1 VQLGSLFER
10 FIQASPLP
18 VMYRALLERALDPHQ
33 LDQLFHDTAQTQR
46 TRELL
51 FSAMVKLMFAVVSKV
66 HPSVRS
72 AYLHSLDE
80 LMTSLTAVYAKL
92 QGIEPEV
99 CRGLVLYAHDRLEPI
114 LTRLEGGTLPQPLPG
129 YRARILDGN
138 HLAGTEHRPAPT
150 RTTRAAPLPGQALV
164 VLDPA
169 TMLVRDVVPCE
180 DAYAQERSLIDAVL
194 ERVAE
199 GDFWIADRNF
209 CCSRFV
215 FGMVARQGRFLVRQ
229 HKATLRWEETGAWTE
244 LGRIATGVVSEQT
257 IRVTDIDERDGALR
271 DEQGHAR
278 TMTIRR
284 IRLELD
290 QPTEDGDTEIF
301 LLSDVPASEADG
313 RLLATIYRR
322 RWTLENVFQTL
333 TEALRCEIDTLAYP
347 KAALFGFCTALVAY
361 NAVAAVRA
369 ALRSA
374 HGAESVE
381 GKVSNYHV
389 AGEIARTY
397 EGMMI
402 ALPPQE
408 WAIFRGVSAVEFAEF
423 LQATAELVWLA
434 KYPLSHRGPKKPRP
448 KQTSG
453 KTNHHVATARLLDQQ
468 NRHNR

>member
-1 VQLGSLFER
+1 MQLGSLFER
-10 FIQASPLP
+10 FLHASPLP

-51 FSAMVKLMFAVVSKV
+51 FSAMVKLLFAVVSKV

-72 AYLHSLDE
+72 AYLDSLDE

-99 CRGLVLYAHDRLEPI
+99 CRGFVLYAHDRLESI
-114 LTRLEGGTLPQPLPG
+114 LSRLDGGTLPQPLPG

-150 RTTRAAPLPGQALV
+150 RTTRAAALPGQALV

-169 TMLVRDVVPCE
+169 TMLVCDVVPCE

-215 FGMVARQGRFLVRQ
+215 FGMVARRGRFLVRQ
-229 HKATLRWEETGAWTE
+229 HKATLRWEETGVWTD

-257 IRVTDIDERDGALR
+257 IRLTDIDERDGVVR
-271 DEQGHAR
+271 DEQGHPQTR
-278 TMTIRR
+278 TLRR
-284 IRLELD
+284 IRLVLD
-290 QPTEDGDTEIF
+290 QPTEDGETEIF
-301 LLSDVPASEADG
+301 LLSDVPAAAADG

-322 RWTLENVFQTL
+322 RWTVENVFQTL
-333 TEALRCEIDTLAYP
+333 TEALRCEVNTLAYP

-374 HGAESVE
+374 HGAEQVE
-381 GKVSNYHV
+381 GEVSTYHM
-389 AGEIARTY
+389 AGEVARTY

-402 ALPPQE
+402 ALPPRE
-408 WAIFRGVSAVEFAEF
+408 WAIFGTAGAVEFAEF
-423 LQATAELVWLA
+423 LQAAAELAWLA

-453 KTNHHVATARLLDQQ
+453 KRNHHVATARLLDQK

>member
-10 FIQASPLP
+10 FIQASPIP

-33 LDQLFHDTAQTQR
+33 LDQLFHDTAPTQR

-51 FSAMVKLMFAVVSKV
+51 FSAMVKLMFVVVSKV

-72 AYLHSLDE
+72 AYLDSLDE
-80 LMTSLTAVYAKL
+80 LMTSLTAVSAKL

-99 CRGLVLYAHDRLEPI
+99 CRGFVLYAHDRLEPI
-114 LTRLEGGTLPQPLPG
+114 LSRLDGGTLPQPLPG
-129 YRARILDGN
+129 YRARILAGN
-138 HLAGTEHRPAPT
+138 HLAGIEHRPAPT
-150 RTTRAAPLPGQALV
+150 RTTRAAALPGQALV

-169 TMLVRDVVPCE
+169 TMLVCDVVPCA

-209 CCSRFV
+209 CGSRFV
-215 FGMVARQGRFLVRQ
+215 FGMVERRGRFLVRQ
-229 HKATLRWEETGAWTE
+229 HKATLRWEETRAWTE
-244 LGRIATGVVSEQT
+244 LGRIATGAVSEQT
-257 IRVTDIDERDGALR
+257 IRLTASDERDGVLR
-271 DEQGHAR
+271 EEQGRAR
-278 TMTIRR
+278 TRTIRR
-284 IRLELD
+284 LRLMLD
-290 QPTEDGDTEIF
+290 QPTEDGETEIF
-301 LLSDVPASEADG
+301 LLSDVPAAAADG
-313 RLLATIYRR
+313 RLLATISRR

-333 TEALRCEIDTLAYP
+333 TEALRCAIDTLAYP

-361 NAVAAVRA
+361 DAVAAVRA

-374 HGAESVE
+374 HGAEPVE
-381 GKVSNYHV
+381 GNVSNDHV
-389 AGEIARTY
+389 AGEVARTY

-402 ALPPQE
+402 ALPPRE
-408 WAIFRGVSAVEFAEF
+408 WAIFRTVSAAEFAAF
-423 LQATAELVWLA
+423 VHAAAELAWLA
-434 KYPLSHRGPKKPRP
+434 KDPLSHRGPKKPRP

-453 KTNHHVATARLLDQQ
+453 KRNPHVATARLLDQK

>member
-1 VQLGSLFER
+1 MQLGSLFER
-10 FIQASPLP
+10 FIQASPIP

-72 AYLHSLDE
+72 AYLDSLDE

-99 CRGLVLYAHDRLEPI
+99 CRGFVLYAHDRLEPI
-114 LTRLEGGTLPQPLPG
+114 LSRLDGGTFPQPLPG

-169 TMLVRDVVPCE
+169 TMLVCDVVPCE
-180 DAYAQERSLIDAVL
+180 DAYTQERSLVDAVL
-194 ERVAE
+194 ERVAA

-215 FGMVARQGRFLVRQ
+215 FGMIERRGRFLVRQ
-229 HKATLRWEETGAWTE
+229 HKANLRWEETSAWTE

-257 IRVTDIDERDGALR
+257 IRVTDIDERDGVLR
-271 DEQGHAR
+271 NEQGHAQ

-284 IRLELD
+284 IRLVLD
-290 QPTEDGDTEIF
+290 QPTEDGETEIF
-301 LLSDVPASEADG
+301 LLSDVPAAEADG

-374 HGAESVE
+374 HGAEPVE
-381 GKVSNYHV
+381 GEVSNYHV
-389 AGEIARTY
+389 AGEVARVY

-402 ALPPQE
+402 ALPPRE
-408 WAIFRGVSAVEFAEF
+408 WAIFRTVSAAEFAEF
-423 LQATAELVWLA
+423 LQAAAELAWLA

-453 KTNHHVATARLLDQQ
+453 KRNPHVATARLLDQK

>member
-1 VQLGSLFER
+1 
-10 FIQASPLP
+10 
-18 VMYRALLERALDPHQ
+18 MYRALLERALDPHQ
-33 LDQLFHDTAQTQR
+33 LDQLFHDTARTQR

-72 AYLHSLDE
+72 AYLDSLDE
-80 LMTSLTAVYAKL
+80 VMTSLTAVYAKL

-99 CRGLVLYAHDRLEPI
+99 CRGFVLYAHDRLEPI
-114 LTRLEGGTLPQPLPG
+114 LSRLDGGTLPQPLPG

-138 HLAGTEHRPAPT
+138 HLASTEHRPAPT

-164 VLDPA
+164 VLDPE

-180 DAYAQERSLIDAVL
+180 DAHTQERALIDAVL

-215 FGMVARQGRFLVRQ
+215 FGMMTRRGRFLVRQ
-229 HKATLRWEETGAWTE
+229 HQATLRWEPSSEWTE
-244 LGRIATGVVSEQT
+244 AGRIDTGVVSEQT
-257 IRVTDIDERDGALR
+257 IRVTDIDERDGVVR
-271 DEQGHAR
+271 DERGEAQ
-278 TMTIRR
+278 TVTLRR
-284 IRLELD
+284 IRLVLD
-290 QPTEDGDTEIF
+290 QPTEDGETELF
-301 LLSDVPASEADG
+301 LLSDVPAAEAEW

-322 RWTLENVFQTL
+322 RWTVENVFQTL

-369 ALRSA
+369 ALRAA
-374 HGAESVE
+374 HGAEQVE
-381 GKVSNYHV
+381 GKVSTYHM
-389 AGEIARTY
+389 AGEVARTY

-408 WAIFRGVSAVEFAEF
+408 WAIFRTADAVAFAEF
-423 LQATAELVWLA
+423 LQAAAELAWLA
-434 KYPLSHRGPKKPRP
+434 KYPLSRRGPKKPRP
-448 KQTSG
+448 KQASG
-453 KTNHHVATARLLDQQ
+453 KTNHHESTARLLNQQ

>member
-10 FIQASPLP
+10 FLQASPIP
-18 VMYRALLERALDPHQ
+18 VMYRALLERALDPQQ

-72 AYLHSLDE
+72 AYLDSLDE

-99 CRGLVLYAHDRLEPI
+99 CRGFVLHAHNRLEPI
-114 LTRLEGGTLPQPLPG
+114 LRNLDGGTLPQPVPG

-169 TMLVRDVVPCE
+169 TMLVCDVVPCE

-215 FGMVARQGRFLVRQ
+215 FGVVARRGHFLVRQ
-229 HKATLRWEETGAWTE
+229 HQTNLRWEETGAWTD

-257 IRVTDIDERDGALR
+257 IRLTNIDERGHVVC
-271 DEQGHAR
+271 DEHGQAR

-284 IRLELD
+284 IRLVLD
-290 QPTEDGDTEIF
+290 QPTEDGETEIF
-301 LLSDVPASEADG
+301 VLSDVPATAADG
-313 RLLATIYRR
+313 PLLATTYRR

-361 NAVAAVRA
+361 NAVAAVRG
-369 ALRSA
+369 ALRAA
-374 HGAESVE
+374 HGAEQVE

-389 AGEIARTY
+389 VGEVARTY

-408 WAIFRGVSAVEFAEF
+408 WAIFRTVSVVEFAEF
-423 LQATAELVWLA
+423 LQAAAELAWLA

-448 KQTSG
+448 EQASG
-453 KTNHHVATARLLDQQ
+453 KGNPHVATARLLDQK

>member
-1 VQLGSLFER
+1 
-10 FIQASPLP
+10 
-18 VMYRALLERALDPHQ
+18 MYRALLERALDPHQ

-72 AYLHSLDE
+72 AYRDSLDE
-80 LMTSLTAVYAKL
+80 LMTSLSAVYAKL

-99 CRGLVLYAHDRLEPI
+99 CRGFVLYAHDRLEAI
-114 LTRLEGGTLPQPLPG
+114 LRRLDGGILPQPLPG

-169 TMLVRDVVPCE
+169 TMLVCDVVPCE
-180 DAYAQERSLIDAVL
+180 DAYAQERALIDAVL

-215 FGMVARQGRFLVRQ
+215 FGMVQRRGRFLVRQ
-229 HKATLRWEETGAWTE
+229 HKSTLRWEPISAWTD

-257 IRVTDIDERDGALR
+257 IRVTDIDERDGVVR
-271 DEQGHAR
+271 DEQGHAP

-284 IRLELD
+284 IRLVLD
-290 QPTEDGDTEIF
+290 QPTEDGETEIF
-301 LLSDVPASEADG
+301 LRSDVPAAQGEG

-322 RWTLENVFQTL
+322 RWAVENVFPTL

-361 NAVAAVRA
+361 NVLAVIRA
-369 ALRSA
+369 ALRSE
-374 HGAESVE
+374 HGRVE
-381 GKVSNYHV
+381 VEAKTSNYHMVQEV
-389 AGEIARTY
+389 ATTY
-397 EGMMI
+397 SGMMI
-402 ALPPQE
+402 AIPPGE
-408 WAIFRGVSAVEFAEF
+408 WEVFQGLTVVEMAEF
-423 LQATAELVWLA
+423 LQAAAELVWLA

-448 KQTSG
+448 KQT
-453 KTNHHVATARLLDQQ
+453 
-468 NRHNR
+468 

>member
-1 VQLGSLFER
+1 
-10 FIQASPLP
+10 
-18 VMYRALLERALDPHQ
+18 MYRALLERALDPHQ

-51 FSAMVKLMFAVVSKV
+51 FSAMVQLMFAVVSKI

-72 AYLHSLDE
+72 AYLDSLDE
-80 LMTSLTAVYAKL
+80 LMTSLSAVYAKL

-99 CRGLVLYAHDRLEPI
+99 CRGFVLYAHDRLEPI
-114 LTRLEGGTLPQPLPG
+114 LSHLDGGTLPQPLPG

-138 HLAGTEHRPAPT
+138 HFAGTEHRPTPT
-150 RTTRAAPLPGQALV
+150 RTSRAAPLPGQALV

-169 TMLVRDVVPCE
+169 TMLVCDVVPCE

-194 ERVAE
+194 ERVAA

-215 FGMVARQGRFLVRQ
+215 FGMVQRRGRFLVRQ
-229 HKATLRWEETGAWTE
+229 HKSTLRWEPISAWTD
-244 LGRIATGVVSEQT
+244 LGRIATGVVSEQA
-257 IRVTDIDERDGALR
+257 IRVTDIDERDGVMR
-271 DEQGHAR
+271 DEQGHAQ

-284 IRLELD
+284 IRLVLD
-290 QPTEDGDTEIF
+290 QPTEDGETEIF
-301 LLSDVPASEADG
+301 LLSDVPAAQADG

-322 RWTLENVFQTL
+322 RWTVENVFQTL

-347 KAALFGFCTALVAY
+347 KAALFGFCTALGAY

-369 ALRSA
+369 A
-374 HGAESVE
+374 HGAEQVE
-381 GKVSNYHV
+381 GEVSTYHM

-402 ALPPQE
+402 ALPPRE
-408 WAIFRGVSAVEFAEF
+408 WASFRTAGTVEFAEF
-423 LQATAELVWLA
+423 LQAAAELAWLA

-453 KTNHHVATARLLDQQ
+453 KRNHHVATARLLDQK

>member
-1 VQLGSLFER
+1 VQLGPLFER
-10 FIQASPLP
+10 FLQASPLP
-18 VMYRALLERALDPHQ
+18 VMYRALLERALDPRQ
-33 LDQLFHDTAQTQR
+33 LDQLFQDTAQSQR

-51 FSAMVKLMFAVVSKV
+51 FSAMVKLMFAVVTKV

-80 LMTSLTAVYAKL
+80 VMTSLSAVYAKL

-99 CRGLVLYAHDRLEPI
+99 CRGFVLYAHDRLEPI
-114 LTRLEGGTLPQPLPG
+114 LKGLDGGTLPQPLPG

-138 HLAGTEHRPAPT
+138 HLAGTEHRLAPT
-150 RTTRAAPLPGQALV
+150 RTTRAAALPGQALV

-194 ERVAE
+194 QRVAA

-215 FGMVARQGRFLVRQ
+215 FGMVARHGRFLVRQ
-229 HKATLRWEETGAWTE
+229 HQSTLRWEETSAWTD
-244 LGRIATGVVSEQT
+244 LGRIATGFVSEQT
-257 IRVTDIDERDGALR
+257 IRVTDIEEREGVQR
-271 DEQGHAR
+271 DELGQAQ
-278 TMTIRR
+278 TQTLRR
-284 IRLELD
+284 IRLVLD
-290 QPTEDGDTEIF
+290 QPTEDGETEIF
-301 LLSDVPASEADG
+301 LLSDVPAAEADG
-313 RLLATIYRR
+313 RLLATIYRQ
-322 RWTLENVFQTL
+322 RWTVEHVFQTL

-369 ALRSA
+369 ALRAA
-374 HGAESVE
+374 HGAEYVE
-381 GKVSNYHV
+381 QEVSTYQV

-402 ALPPQE
+402 ALPPRQ
-408 WAIFRGVSAVEFAEF
+408 WGIFRQVSAVEFAEF
-423 LQATAELVWLA
+423 LHAAAELVWLA

-448 KQTSG
+448 KRTSG
-453 KTNHHVATARLLDQQ
+453 KRNHHVATARLLDQQ

>member
-1 VQLGSLFER
+1 MQLGSLFEQ
-10 FIQASPLP
+10 FLQASPIP
-18 VMYRALLERALDPHQ
+18 VMYRALLERVLDPHQ

-51 FSAMVKLMFAVVSKV
+51 FSSMVKLMFAVVSKV
-66 HPSVRS
+66 HPSIRS
-72 AYLHSLDE
+72 AYLASLGE
-80 LMTSLTAVYAKL
+80 LMASLSAVYAKL

-99 CRGLVLYAHDRLEPI
+99 CRGFVLYSHDRLEPI
-114 LTRLEGGTLPQPLPG
+114 LSHLDGGILPQPLPG

-150 RTTRAAPLPGQALV
+150 RTTRAAPLPGQALA

-169 TMLVRDVVPCE
+169 TMLVCDVVPCE
-180 DAYAQERSLIDAVL
+180 DAYPQERALIDAVL
-194 ERVAE
+194 ERVAA

-215 FGMVARQGRFLVRQ
+215 FGMVARRGRFLVRQ
-229 HKATLRWEETGAWTE
+229 HKATLRWEPISAWTD

-257 IRVTDIDERDGALR
+257 IRVTDIDERDGVVR
-271 DEQGHAR
+271 DEHGHPQ
-278 TMTIRR
+278 TVTLRR
-284 IRLELD
+284 IRLVLD
-290 QPTEDGDTEIF
+290 QPTEDGETEIF
-301 LLSDVPASEADG
+301 LLSDVPAAQAEG

-322 RWTLENVFQTL
+322 RWTVENVFQTL
-333 TEALRCEIDTLAYP
+333 TEALQCEIDTLAYP

-369 ALRSA
+369 ALRAA
-374 HGAESVE
+374 HGAEQVE
-381 GKVSNYHV
+381 GNVSNYHV
-389 AGEIARTY
+389 VGEVARVY
-397 EGMMI
+397 EGMLI
-402 ALPPQE
+402 ALPPRE
-408 WAIFRGVSAVEFAEF
+408 WALFQTVSTVEFAEF
-423 LQATAELVWLA
+423 LQAAAELAWLA

-453 KTNHHVATARLLDQQ
+453 KTNHHVATARLLDQK